1 MLKKLKEVNYNID
14 YDLYHKLFQM
24 ITVNPAR
31 IAKIPAGEIKDSF
44 FADFWIGKFP
54 SHCIV

>member
-1 MLKKLKEVNYNID
+1 
-14 YDLYHKLFQM
+14 M

-31 IAKIPAGEIKDSF
+31 IAKMQVGEIKDNF

-54 SHCIV
+54 AARVV